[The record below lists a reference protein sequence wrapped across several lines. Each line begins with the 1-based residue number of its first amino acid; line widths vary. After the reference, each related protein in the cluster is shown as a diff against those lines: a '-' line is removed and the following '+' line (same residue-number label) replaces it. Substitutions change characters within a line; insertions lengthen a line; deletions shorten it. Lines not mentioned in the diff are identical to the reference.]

1 MNGDAAEEVVRMAVN
16 GADVAIRLV
25 GAGAKNLAL
34 LLLAWA
40 RNEKV
45 HTGKTSLPK
54 LLSSGDELHVLS
66 LSKEEY
72 AAFKKQA
79 RKKITYAPFLNT
91 KNKDGKVDV
100 VVGLKQEGIVNRILD
115 RIGYEMMKPEYCEYY
130 ARLMGINV
138 SGGANVNDI
147 LSMLPSG
154 TGGDVCR
161 AAISKLGAPYVLG
174 AKGDDKFD
182 CSGLVCWAINQVDPD
197 LGVHFWARA
206 ADQAFYCH
214 SHDMEIDRSELQPGD
229 LVFWQN
235 SSCSGCGRW
244 NEVHHTGIY
253 IGLGM
258 VIEASSSK
266 GRVVIRELW
275 SSENYPIYM
284 FARPYS

>member
-45 HTGKTSLPK
+45 HAGKTSLPK

-115 RIGYEMMKPEYCEYY
+115 RIGYHNIK
-130 ARLMGINV
+130 AG
-138 SGGANVNDI
+138 SGAHAEI
-147 LSMLPSG
+147 LDDREKEELGMRSDSPSG
-154 TGGDVCR
+154 D
-161 AAISKLGAPYVLG
+161 SKKNDTP
-174 AKGDDKFD
+174 
-182 CSGLVCWAINQVDPD
+182 S
-197 LGVHFWARA
+197 R
-206 ADQAFYCH
+206 
-214 SHDMEIDRSELQPGD
+214 R
-229 LVFWQN
+229 
-235 SSCSGCGRW
+235 
-244 NEVHHTGIY
+244 
-253 IGLGM
+253 
-258 VIEASSSK
+258 SSK
-266 GRVVIRELW
+266 ECRDSSPRRDDPKGSKPSVEKKLEENKRKLERE
-275 SSENYPIYM
+275 SKKQKDRTRDKSRNKQKSKPKAKE
-284 FARPYS
+284 R

>member
-72 AAFKKQA
+72 SAFKKQA
-79 RKKITYAPFLNT
+79 RKKVTYAPFLNT

-115 RIGYEMMKPEYCEYY
+115 RIGYQNIKAGSGAHAEILDDREKE
-130 ARLMGINV
+130 AMGM
-138 SGGANVNDI
+138 SFDD
-147 LSMLPSG
+147 PSG
-154 TGGDVCR
+154 D
-161 AAISKLGAPYVLG
+161 SKKNDTPSR
-174 AKGDDKFD
+174 K
-182 CSGLVCWAINQVDPD
+182 
-197 LGVHFWARA
+197 
-206 ADQAFYCH
+206 
-214 SHDMEIDRSELQPGD
+214 
-229 LVFWQN
+229 
-235 SSCSGCGRW
+235 
-244 NEVHHTGIY
+244 
-253 IGLGM
+253 
-258 VIEASSSK
+258 SSK
-266 GRVVIRELW
+266 ECRDNSPRRDDPKGSKPSVEKKLEENKRKLERE
-275 SSENYPIYM
+275 SKKQKDRTRDKSRNKQKSKPKTKE
-284 FARPYS
+284 R